1 MNQTTN
7 IIFHAPESFDCND
20 FISLVFGANA
30 IDLEEKDVCSLE
42 EQILNA
48 SLKGY
53 RLVNLKNDSP
63 KMFKPMEYL
72 LIPYRV
78 HNDNWSLIPYLILKA
93 SKPELTLFSKIG
105 LTHESVR
112 FYNGNYRPQEE
123 HEDVQNP
130 SERIYSWTDFIK
142 KVNKKL
148 SSDAFSKRFPSCI
161 LERLMT
167 QHTIAF
173 DSKTSYSSTK
183 QKFYLPSSY
192 DLNDYAKY
200 PIDRELF
207 CSIKSRTQISEDKDN
222 PKMSKK
228 YFIYDGIYATD
239 SEQYVDGYG
248 NFHGNIEKSY
258 LRSLT
263 IAPTFK
269 LCLVNFF

>member
-1 MNQTTN
+1 MNNN
-7 IIFHAPESFDCND
+7 IIFHTSKSFNFND
-20 FISLVFGANA
+20 FTSLTYGVTTD
-30 IDLEEKDVCSLE
+30 DLHERDVCSIG
-42 EQILNA
+42 EQVVYA
-48 SLKGY
+48 TLKGY
-53 RLVNLKNDSP
+53 RTVDLKKDTT
-63 KMFKPMEYL
+63 KMFEPLEYL

-78 HNDNWSLIPYLILKA
+78 NKNNWSLIPYLILKA
-93 SKPELTLFSKIG
+93 SESELTLFSKIG

-183 QKFYLPSSY
+183 QKFCLPNSY

-200 PIDRELF
+200 PTDRELF

-248 NFHGNIEKSY
+248 NFHGNIERSY
-258 LRSLT
+258 LRSLA

-269 LCLVNFF
+269 LCFS